1 VTVITEPWQCLHKE
15 NQFTEIGLNTG
26 SRGTGNCVYQLE
38 DSRPLQV
45 LLRFAHALYGIYAV
59 LTFLILG
66 SIALVLV
73 TLVPGL
79 GITARRAIAHYA
91 AQSFF
96 HVAFMRVRVSGEEQ
110 LPQTP
115 CVVVANHASYID
127 GVVLKAFL
135 PARFSFVIKKE
146 VTKVPL
152 AGLLLRRIGSEFVDR
167 FNRHAG
173 GMDARRLIKAA
184 DAGQALAFFPEGTFV
199 ERPGVGKFHTGA
211 FAIAARVGLPVVPVA
226 IRGTRHILPS
236 GRFLPRFG
244 RIDIHILPVLAAPA
258 AGDPAAVHAVRD
270 QARARI
276 LGALDEPDLA
286 EDDGVAAIGVSR
298 KSSPI
303 ARL

>member
-1 VTVITEPWQCLHKE
+1 M
-15 NQFTEIGLNTG
+15 
-26 SRGTGNCVYQLE
+26 
-38 DSRPLQV
+38 QV
-45 LLRFAHALYGIYAV
+45 LQRLANAIYGVYAV
-59 LTFLILG
+59 LAFLILG

-79 GITARRAIAHYA
+79 GVKTRRAIAHYT

-96 HVAFMRVRVSGEEQ
+96 HVAGMRVRVNGAER
-110 LPQTP
+110 LPETP

-152 AGLLLRRIGSEFVDR
+152 AGVLLRRIGSEFVDR

-173 GMDARRLIKAA
+173 GLDARRLIKAA
-184 DAGQALAFFPEGTFV
+184 DAGQALAFFPEGTFL
-199 ERPGVGKFHTGA
+199 ERPGLGKFHTGA
-211 FAIAARVGLPVVPVA
+211 FAIAARAGLPVVPVA
-226 IRGTRHILPS
+226 IRGTRHIMPS
-236 GRFLPRFG
+236 SRFLPRFG
-244 RIDIHILPVLAAPA
+244 RIDIDILPALPAPSS
-258 AGDPAAVHAVRD
+258 GEPSAVHAVRD

-276 LGALDEPDLA
+276 LSALDEPDLA
-286 EDDGVAAIGVSR
+286 DDDGLAAVGAAR
-298 KSSPI
+298 KSPPP